1 MDLIEFRPL
10 KKANPMGEAR
20 KRIFQMAEVML
31 SRSLFCDILERIG
44 QLKAIRIT
52 PEPG

>member
-1 MDLIEFRPL
+1 VKLI
-10 KKANPMGEAR
+10 KIGAKVIKHSGYV
-20 KRIFQMAEVML
+20 IFQMAEVMV

-44 QLKAIRIT
+44 QLKAIPIT